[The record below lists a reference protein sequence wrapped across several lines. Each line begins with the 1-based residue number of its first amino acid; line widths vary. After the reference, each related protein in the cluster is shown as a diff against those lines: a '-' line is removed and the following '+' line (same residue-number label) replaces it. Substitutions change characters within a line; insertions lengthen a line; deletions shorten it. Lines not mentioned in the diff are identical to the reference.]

1 MNRPT
6 ESELEI
12 LQILWNKGPSTVRTI
27 NDALNERRKVGYTTT
42 LKIMQIMTEKELLER
57 ELINRSHLYS
67 PTSQPEDIRRSVVDH
82 LVETAFNG
90 NTSNLVLQALG
101 HKKVS
106 GDEIDAIKDLLKRM
120 EDDRNGDS

>member
-1 MNRPT
+1 MSRPT
-6 ESELEI
+6 DSELEI
-12 LQILWNKGPSTVRTI
+12 LQILWSQGPSTVRTI

-42 LKIMQIMTEKELLER
+42 LKIMQIMAEKELLER
-57 ELINRSHLYS
+57 ELIKRSHLYS

-82 LVETAFNG
+82 LVQTAFNG

-106 GDEIDAIKDLLKRM
+106 RDEIDAIKDLLKQM
-120 EDDRNGDS
+120 EEDQNGNS